1 MGTRKDDKA
10 GAAPAEGRRFFLKG
24 AGIATAAAVAT
35 VAPAP
40 PPAPPPATPPPAAVA
55 TVATAGQPAAATE
68 KRDEARK
75 ARYRETEHVRRF
87 YATNRY

>member
-24 AGIATAAAVAT
+24 AGIASAAAVA
-35 VAPAP
+35 P
-40 PPAPPPATPPPAAVA
+40 
-55 TVATAGQPAAATE
+55 VATACQPAAAPE

>member
-10 GAAPAEGRRFFLKG
+10 GAAPAEGRRFFRKG
-24 AGIATAAAVAT
+24 AGIASA
-35 VAPAP
+35 
-40 PPAPPPATPPPAAVA
+40 AAVA

>member
-24 AGIATAAAVAT
+24 AGIASA
-35 VAPAP
+35 
-40 PPAPPPATPPPAAVA
+40 AAVA
-55 TVATAGQPAAATE
+55 TVATAGPPAAATE

>member
-24 AGIATAAAVAT
+24 AGIAGAAAA
-35 VAPAP
+35 
-40 PPAPPPATPPPAAVA
+40 A

>member
-10 GAAPAEGRRFFLKG
+10 GAVPAEGRRFFLKG
-24 AGIATAAAVAT
+24 AGIAGA
-35 VAPAP
+35 
-40 PPAPPPATPPPAAVA
+40 AAVA

-75 ARYRETEHVRRF
+75 ARYRETEHVRHF

>member
-1 MGTRKDDKA
+1 TRQMGTRNDDKA
-10 GAAPAEGRRFFLKG
+10 GSAPAEGRRFFLKV
-24 AGIATAAAVAT
+24 AGIAGAAAA
-35 VAPAP
+35 
-40 PPAPPPATPPPAAVA
+40 A